1 MSSLILI
8 SSCVISKSL
17 RDTLESRP
25 VVKAIDTHFH
35 TIQCSASRSP
45 WHPRDWRH
53 SENRDTHFFSGGI
66 TYLLSA
72 ATVLWLKRK
81 VRIVLQ
87 HCVVC
92 TFYNKSFTS
101 MTWGS
106 MSKGEAGGGVL
117 FPTLRTPLPLWRT
130 PLGLALCVQN
140 WPARPFLS
148 KTSDL
153 QSNPKIIACT
163 KEMVFQQK
171 LLEKPMSFS
180 NSLTDWSDNNAAG
193 QLWQMESA
201 PRQMFRLLR

>member
-8 SSCVISKSL
+8 NSCVISKSL

-25 VVKAIDTHFH
+25 VVKASDTHFH

-53 SENRDTHFFSGGI
+53 SENRDIHFFSGGI

-81 VRIVLQ
+81 FRIVLQ
-87 HCVVC
+87 QCVAC
-92 TFYNKSFTS
+92 TFYNKRFTN

-106 MSKGEAGGGVL
+106 MSKGEAWVGVL
-117 FPTLRTPLPLWRT
+117 FPTLPHSLCDGLCA
-130 PLGLALCVQN
+130 LALCVQN
-140 WPARPFLS
+140 WPAGPFPS
-148 KTSDL
+148 KNFDL
-153 QSNPKIIACT
+153 QSNPKIIART
-163 KEMVFQQK
+163 KEMVLQQK

-180 NSLTDWSDNNAAG
+180 NSFTDWSGNNAAG
-193 QLWQMESA
+193 QFWQMESA
-201 PRQMFRLLR
+201 HKQMSWLLR

>member
-81 VRIVLQ
+81 VRMYYNSASYALFITKALQ
-87 HCVVC
+87 EWPEVAWA
-92 TFYNKSFTS
+92 KE
-101 MTWGS
+101 
-106 MSKGEAGGGVL
+106 EAGEGVL

-140 WPARPFLS
+140 WPARLFLS

-180 NSLTDWSDNNAAG
+180 NSLTDWSGNNATG

-201 PRQMFRLLR
+201 PRQMSRLLR

>member
-8 SSCVISKSL
+8 NSCVISKSL

-66 TYLLSA
+66 AYLLSA

-87 HCVVC
+87 QCVVR
-92 TFYNKSFTS
+92 TFYNKSFTR

-106 MSKGEAGGGVL
+106 MSKGEAWGVGY
-117 FPTLRTPLPLWRT
+117 FSPPSPTPSATDTFGIRTMCPELTGQTIPVEKLWS
-130 PLGLALCVQN
+130 PVK
-140 WPARPFLS
+140 S
-148 KTSDL
+148 
-153 QSNPKIIACT
+153 
-163 KEMVFQQK
+163 
-171 LLEKPMSFS
+171 
-180 NSLTDWSDNNAAG
+180 
-193 QLWQMESA
+193 
-201 PRQMFRLLR
+201 

>member
-87 HCVVC
+87 QCVVC

-106 MSKGEAGGGVL
+106 MCKGEAGGGGT
-117 FPTLRTPLPLWRT
+117 FPYPTPLRLWRT
-130 PLGLALCVQN
+130 PLGSAQCVQN
-140 WPARPFLS
+140 WPARPFPS
-148 KTSDL
+148 KNSDL
-153 QSNPKIIACT
+153 QLNPKIIACT
-163 KEMVFQQK
+163 KEMVFQRK

-180 NSLTDWSDNNAAG
+180 NSLTDWSGNNAAG
-193 QLWQMESA
+193 QFWQVESA
-201 PRQMFRLLR
+201 PRQMSRLLR

>member
-87 HCVVC
+87 QCVVC
-92 TFYNKSFTS
+92 TFHNKSFTS

-117 FPTLRTPLPLWRT
+117 FPTLPHSLCDGHLWDQHNVSST
-130 PLGLALCVQN
+130 D
-140 WPARPFLS
+140 RPDHS
-148 KTSDL
+148 RRKTLISSQIL
-153 QSNPKIIACT
+153 K
-163 KEMVFQQK
+163 
-171 LLEKPMSFS
+171 
-180 NSLTDWSDNNAAG
+180 
-193 QLWQMESA
+193 
-201 PRQMFRLLR
+201 

>member
-87 HCVVC
+87 QCVVC
-92 TFYNKSFTS
+92 TFITKALRA
-101 MTWGS
+101 WPEVACA
-106 MSKGEAGGGVL
+106 KGRRGGGYFSL
-117 FPTLRTPLPLWRT
+117 PYPTPSVTDTFGISTMCPELTGQTIPVEKLWS
-130 PLGLALCVQN
+130 PVK
-140 WPARPFLS
+140 S
-148 KTSDL
+148 
-153 QSNPKIIACT
+153 
-163 KEMVFQQK
+163 
-171 LLEKPMSFS
+171 
-180 NSLTDWSDNNAAG
+180 
-193 QLWQMESA
+193 
-201 PRQMFRLLR
+201 

>member
-72 ATVLWLKRK
+72 AKVLWLKK
-81 VRIVLQ
+81 KFRIVIQ
-87 HCVVC
+87 QCVVC
-92 TFYNKSFTS
+92 TFYNKSFTR

-106 MSKGEAGGGVL
+106 MSKGEAWGGGGY
-117 FPTLRTPLPLWRT
+117 FSPPSPTFSVTDTFGISTMCPELTSQTIPVEKLWS
-130 PLGLALCVQN
+130 PVK
-140 WPARPFLS
+140 S
-148 KTSDL
+148 
-153 QSNPKIIACT
+153 
-163 KEMVFQQK
+163 
-171 LLEKPMSFS
+171 
-180 NSLTDWSDNNAAG
+180 
-193 QLWQMESA
+193 
-201 PRQMFRLLR
+201 

>member
-81 VRIVLQ
+81 ARIVLQ
-87 HCVVC
+87 QCVVC

-106 MSKGEAGGGVL
+106 MSKGEAGGGGYFSL
-117 FPTLRTPLPLWRT
+117 PSPTPSVTDTFGISTMCPELTGQTIPVENLWS
-130 PLGLALCVQN
+130 PVK
-140 WPARPFLS
+140 S
-148 KTSDL
+148 
-153 QSNPKIIACT
+153 
-163 KEMVFQQK
+163 
-171 LLEKPMSFS
+171 
-180 NSLTDWSDNNAAG
+180 
-193 QLWQMESA
+193 
-201 PRQMFRLLR
+201 